1 MMGRLWPEDPAG
13 RWNTITGGAVFL
25 LAFLVYAFCVTP
37 TVPYWDSGEFIA
49 TSYILGI
56 PHPPGTPLY
65 VLIGRL
71 FTMLPFGTIAVRV
84 NLLSSVSSA
93 VAVLFTYLIIVR
105 LVKKNMPGEGRW
117 WMALAGGVV
126 GALFMAFGTTFWD
139 NAIEAEV
146 YGSAS
151 AIMCLC
157 VWLALLWWDGQ
168 GDARNDRI
176 LWLILYILF
185 LAIGIHLGTFL
196 VFPCIYLLVTM
207 VHWDRVKQRQFWGSI
222 AVFVVATLIRFA
234 VVATIN
240 DTDSRIVDLS
250 FADPAIR
257 QTAGLLTLL
266 MGLALIWNL
275 ISVLGVRFTMGIG
288 VLAIVGISVHLYLP
302 FRAALHPA
310 INEGDPS
317 NLNSL
322 WLLLSRDQ
330 YKPPE
335 AIFRKARFW
344 YQLTEMYLRYFT
356 WQFHLADI
364 LNGRSYWIPIMVG
377 LFGAFLNAFRD
388 KKSFAL
394 MGTLFLITGP
404 FLVWYLNFREGEVRE
419 RDYFFVANF
428 HLFAIWIGI
437 GAAALIQWVD
447 ETVGPRGGRH
457 ADDPALARK
466 DTRPDGIIGAPA
478 GRVHPAVIAVAAGLI
493 FLSTMPLWAGE
504 KNENF
509 FRHNRRGNFIAHNYA
524 WNMLVG
530 LEKDAILFTN
540 GDNDTFPLWYLQVV
554 EKFRPDVRVVCLSLL
569 NTDWCIRQ
577 LRDEEPRVPVNLTD
591 RQIAQLSPYRDKSG
605 KVILVKDIMVDH
617 ILKANNWRKPVY
629 LAVTV
634 PDLMGLEKQA
644 VMEGLVF
651 RVHPEPV
658 ASRIDLALMRKN
670 LDQTFQYR
678 GFLTAAGEW
687 DTAVYKD
694 DQSTRLLQNYAAARV
709 QLGMSLYESGR
720 LDEAL
725 AELEKARRISPH
737 FPGIVAALGFVYER
751 LERWTDAAAHYEGQ
765 LQAFPGDAILLGNLG
780 RVKAHL
786 GDTTA
791 AVELLEKSIAAEP
804 ATDFAPYGDLVN
816 ILFVRG
822 ETARAASLLTQWL
835 RYHPDDQRAKS
846 SLELIRATMARP

>member
-257 QTAGLLTLL
+257 QTAIPRRAPPGHQRRRPQQPEQPLAAVVPRPVQTPRGHLPESQVLVPADGNVPALLH
-266 MGLALIWNL
+266 
-275 ISVLGVRFTMGIG
+275 
-288 VLAIVGISVHLYLP
+288 LAIPPGRHPERKKLLDPHHGGPLRRLP
-302 FRAALHPA
+302 ERLPRQEVVRVDGHALPDH
-310 INEGDPS
+310 GTV
-317 NLNSL
+317 
-322 WLLLSRDQ
+322 SRLV
-330 YKPPE
+330 PE
-335 AIFRKARFW
+335 
-344 YQLTEMYLRYFT
+344 L
-356 WQFHLADI
+356 
-364 LNGRSYWIPIMVG
+364 
-377 LFGAFLNAFRD
+377 
-388 KKSFAL
+388 
-394 MGTLFLITGP
+394 
-404 FLVWYLNFREGEVRE
+404 
-419 RDYFFVANF
+419 
-428 HLFAIWIGI
+428 
-437 GAAALIQWVD
+437 
-447 ETVGPRGGRH
+447 PRGRG
-457 ADDPALARK
+457 
-466 DTRPDGIIGAPA
+466 TR
-478 GRVHPAVIAVAAGLI
+478 
-493 FLSTMPLWAGE
+493 
-504 KNENF
+504 
-509 FRHNRRGNFIAHNYA
+509 
-524 WNMLVG
+524 
-530 LEKDAILFTN
+530 
-540 GDNDTFPLWYLQVV
+540 
-554 EKFRPDVRVVCLSLL
+554 
-569 NTDWCIRQ
+569 
-577 LRDEEPRVPVNLTD
+577 
-591 RQIAQLSPYRDKSG
+591 
-605 KVILVKDIMVDH
+605 
-617 ILKANNWRKPVY
+617 
-629 LAVTV
+629 
-634 PDLMGLEKQA
+634 
-644 VMEGLVF
+644 
-651 RVHPEPV
+651 
-658 ASRIDLALMRKN
+658 
-670 LDQTFQYR
+670 
-678 GFLTAAGEW
+678 
-687 DTAVYKD
+687 
-694 DQSTRLLQNYAAARV
+694 TRLL
-709 QLGMSLYESGR
+709 L
-720 LDEAL
+720 
-725 AELEKARRISPH
+725 RR
-737 FPGIVAALGFVYER
+737 
-751 LERWTDAAAHYEGQ
+751 Q
-765 LQAFPGDAILLGNLG
+765 
-780 RVKAHL
+780 
-786 GDTTA
+786 
-791 AVELLEKSIAAEP
+791 
-804 ATDFAPYGDLVN
+804 
-816 ILFVRG
+816 
-822 ETARAASLLTQWL
+822 
-835 RYHPDDQRAKS
+835 
-846 SLELIRATMARP
+846 